1 MPIGA
6 RSPATRSP
14 RVRSGALL
22 VGVAV
27 LVAVLAG
34 AVLLSGAEQQPAA
47 PSLPSR
53 LADEPRKRAAA
64 QATIER
70 FAAAYGGFAAGRTTV
85 DDLRRAGASRELADQ
100 LRRAGE
106 RVPPGLA
113 SARFEARH
121 AQVYDDPV
129 DPERMVGNVQLVDQ
143 DGTRLP
149 LSVVLAQ
156 RDGRWEVVELLA
168 GGDDL

>member
-14 RVRSGALL
+14 LVRSGVLL
-22 VGVAV
+22 AGLAV
-27 LVAVLAG
+27 LVFLLAG
-34 AVLLSGAEQQPAA
+34 AILLAGGDQQPAE

-53 LADEPRKRAAA
+53 LADEQGRRAGA
-64 QATIER
+64 QAAIER
-70 FAAAYGGFAAGRTTV
+70 FAVAYGRFAAGQATL
-85 DDLRRAGASRELADQ
+85 DDLRRSGASRELVDQ
-100 LRRAGE
+100 LRRSGE

-113 SARFEARH
+113 SARFRARDP
-121 AQVYDDPV
+121 QVYADPV
-129 DPERMVGNVQLVDQ
+129 DPERMVGNIQLVDQ
-143 DGTRLP
+143 DGTQLP

-156 RDGRWEVVELLA
+156 RDGRWEVVEMLA